1 MGWNWPIPVRKLA
14 ARFLDGSGSMVGI
27 PVADVVVVHVDVDIR
42 RNRFG
47 GTKRFPR
54 YKQTTKT
61 ISSLTFIFIYFSIII
76 IILLLLLLS
85 LLLLILLYYHLFLK
99 CSYKYTNHHIVNKLN
114 RIDFELIM
122 SIKPTLSSQY
132 SWNSVCRHRISCV
145 SPLRASIT
153 NVKAG

>member
-61 ISSLTFIFIYFSIII
+61 ISSLTFIFIYFSMII

-85 LLLLILLYYHLFLK
+85 SFYYDYYYYYYHYY
-99 CSYKYTNHHIVNKLN
+99 C
-114 RIDFELIM
+114 
-122 SIKPTLSSQY
+122 
-132 SWNSVCRHRISCV
+132 
-145 SPLRASIT
+145 
-153 NVKAG
+153 

>member
-61 ISSLTFIFIYFSIII
+61 ISSLTFIFIYFFNYYYHFIII
-76 IILLLLLLS
+76 II
-85 LLLLILLYYHLFLK
+85 IIF
-99 CSYKYTNHHIVNKLN
+99 IVN
-114 RIDFELIM
+114 IIV
-122 SIKPTLSSQY
+122 LSF
-132 SWNSVCRHRISCV
+132 IF
-145 SPLRASIT
+145 
-153 NVKAG
+153 